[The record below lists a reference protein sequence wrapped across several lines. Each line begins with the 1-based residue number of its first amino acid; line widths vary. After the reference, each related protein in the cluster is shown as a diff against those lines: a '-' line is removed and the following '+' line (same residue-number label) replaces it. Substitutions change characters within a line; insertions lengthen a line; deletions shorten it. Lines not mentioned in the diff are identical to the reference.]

1 MSRSAT
7 VWDSSVGKKAVMAV
21 TGLIL
26 VAYLI
31 THVLANLL
39 VFTGPDRINRYA
51 ALLHATGGALWAARL
66 VLLVAVILHIVAA
79 TQLALRRQ
87 AARPV
92 AYAAGRE
99 PQVSTLAS
107 RTIRWGGALLLVF
120 IIFHILHFTTGRVHP
135 DFVELDPY
143 HNVTTGFRNPL
154 VALFYL
160 VAMAAL
166 GFPLYH
172 GVWSSGRSLGV
183 SPPSPHPLRRRAALV
198 LGGVILVR
206 VPGVGAGGGVGLVS
220 GGARGGHWG
229 ERGAF
234 SRAPPG

>member
-1 MSRSAT
+1 MTPIAT
-7 VWDSSVGKKAVMAV
+7 FWETSVGKKAVMAV

-51 ALLHATGGALWAARL
+51 AMLHATGGALWAARL

-92 AYAAGRE
+92 AYAGGRQ

-120 IIFHILHFTTGRVHP
+120 IIFPTS
-135 DFVELDPY
+135 
-143 HNVTTGFRNPL
+143 
-154 VALFYL
+154 
-160 VAMAAL
+160 
-166 GFPLYH
+166 
-172 GVWSSGRSLGV
+172 WSSIPTTTSRRGSGTRWSRCSIW
-183 SPPSPHPLRRRAALV
+183 SPWRRWASISITACGAA
-198 LGGVILVR
+198 
-206 VPGVGAGGGVGLVS
+206 GAVW
-220 GGARGGHWG
+220 A
-229 ERGAF
+229 
-234 SRAPPG
+234 